1 MSTSFTNTLLAARRS
16 GKTIADTAGA
26 PETLA
31 QAVAIQRAVME
42 GLGETVAG
50 WKVNLHPELGGVS
63 APIFAGTSKE
73 APARWPFAERL
84 VVEVEIA
91 VRLKRDLPPGTYSRE
106 DIIAAI
112 DGMYLGLEMCISRL
126 PAGNT
131 LPLWVN
137 LSDNLANEGYV
148 ISKTSLPVAPVDYAA
163 LPCIVTLDGETL
175 YSAPAKHP
183 AGDLILPVMAYANA
197 QSDLVGG
204 FKAGQFI
211 TTGSLCGM
219 VPVPRK
225 GTLHVSLGYFGEMT
239 LPIV

>member
-1 MSTSFTNTLLAARRS
+1 MSTSFASTLLAARRS
-16 GKTIADTAGA
+16 GKTITDFAGA
-26 PETLA
+26 PESLA
-31 QAVAIQRAVME
+31 EAVRTQRAVME
-42 GLGETVAG
+42 GLGETVCG
-50 WKVNLHPELGGVS
+50 WKVNPHPEVGGVS
-63 APIFAGTSKE
+63 APIFAGACKE
-73 APARWPFAERL
+73 APTSWPFAERL

-91 VRLKRDLPPGTYSRE
+91 VRLKRDLPPGQYSRE
-106 DIIAAI
+106 EIIAAI
-112 DGMYLGLEMCISRL
+112 EDMSLGVEMCISRL
-126 PAGNT
+126 PAGHT
-131 LPLWVN
+131 ASPWTN
-137 LSDNLANEGYV
+137 LSDSLANEGYV
-148 ISKTSLPVAPVDYAA
+148 ISKASMPLAAVDYAS

-183 AGDLILPVMAYANA
+183 VGDHILPVMAYANA

-204 FKAGQFI
+204 LRAGHFI